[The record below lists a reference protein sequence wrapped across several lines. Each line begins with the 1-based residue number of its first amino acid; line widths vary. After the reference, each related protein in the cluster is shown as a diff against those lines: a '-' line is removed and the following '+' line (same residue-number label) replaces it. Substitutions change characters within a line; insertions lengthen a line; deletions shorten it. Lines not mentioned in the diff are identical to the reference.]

1 MSPSIPQIKAYLK
14 NVIDPEL
21 GVNIVDLGLV
31 YDIRIDAEARR
42 IAIDMTLTTRACP
55 LGDVIFEQVYETLR
69 TSLPAYE
76 LDLQVVWDPP
86 WSPERLT
93 EEGRKALGK
102 G

>member
-14 NVIDPEL
+14 EVIDPEL
-21 GVNIVDLGLV
+21 GINIVDLGLV

-42 IAIDMTLTTRACP
+42 IAIDMTLTTHACP

-69 TSLPAYE
+69 SSLPAYE

-102 G
+102 S

>member
-1 MSPSIPQIKAYLK
+1 MIPSTSQIKAYLK

-21 GVNIVDLGLV
+21 GINIVDLGLV

-42 IAIDMTLTTRACP
+42 VAIDMTLTTHACP

-69 TSLPAYE
+69 SSLPAYE

-102 G
+102 N